1 MQAWFPA
8 NLREKNVASEL
19 SLNSLLGRATL
30 AAAYKVKKLPDCKG
44 ALIERQCRSSLG
56 KQP

>member
-30 AAAYKVKKLPDCKG
+30 AAAYKVKNYQTVKEP
-44 ALIERQCRSSLG
+44 
-56 KQP
+56 